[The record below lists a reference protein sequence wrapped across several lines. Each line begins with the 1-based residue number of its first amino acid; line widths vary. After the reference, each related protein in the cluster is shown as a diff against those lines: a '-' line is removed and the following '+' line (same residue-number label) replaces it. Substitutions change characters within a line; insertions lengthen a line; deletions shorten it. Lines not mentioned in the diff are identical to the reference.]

1 MATVL
6 DVQAGFQG
14 TGSKPQWGVD
24 AVTGALVPNPLN
36 SGTVDIGAADALVRT
51 IYSSLGLSSGAPLLT
66 STAGATMKPF
76 FLEEEMTLAT
86 GAATTDSTANLLP
99 ANSIILAVVSR
110 VTVAVGTAV
119 NYALGDGT
127 VGTRFAAAN
136 TSVAAGDTGVG
147 LSAMFGVVNATN
159 AGPTQASAAKLRI
172 TCNANASAGKIRVC
186 VIGFTFTAP
195 TS

>member
-1 MATVL
+1 MGTVL
-6 DVQAGFQG
+6 DGQAGAQG
-14 TGSKPQWGVD
+14 NSSKVEWGFD
-24 AVTGALVPNPLN
+24 SVTKAFVPNPLN
-36 SGTVDIGAADALVRT
+36 SGLVDIGAPDALVRT
-51 IYSSLGLSSGAPLLT
+51 IYTANGFPTGTSLLT
-66 STAGATMKPF
+66 STKGATWKPF

-99 ANSIILAVVSR
+99 ANSIILCVTSR

-119 NYALGDGT
+119 NYALGDAT

-147 LSAMFGVVNATN
+147 LSAMFGVVSATN
-159 AGPTQASAAKLRI
+159 AGPTQAVAAKLRI

-186 VIGFTFTAP
+186 VMGWTFAAP

>member
-14 TGSKPQWGVD
+14 SGAKPEWGID
-24 AVTGALVPNPLN
+24 AVTKALVPNPLN
-36 SGTVDIGAADALVRT
+36 SGLVDIGAADALVGA
-51 IYSSLGLSSGAPLLT
+51 IHSALGFPTGTSLLT
-66 STAGATMKPF
+66 STKGATWKPF
-76 FLEEEMTLAT
+76 FLEEEITLAT

-99 ANSIILAVVSR
+99 ANSIILCVTSR
-110 VTVAVGTAV
+110 VTATITTAV

-136 TSVAAGDTGVG
+136 TSVTAGDTGVG
-147 LSAMFGVVNATN
+147 LSAMFGVVSATN
-159 AGPTQASAAKLRI
+159 AGPTQAAAAKLRI
-172 TCNANASAGKIRVC
+172 TCNANPGAGKVRVC
-186 VIGFTFTAP
+186 VMGFTFAAP

>member
-1 MATVL
+1 MATIL
-6 DVQAGFQG
+6 DGQMGAQG
-14 TGSKPQWGVD
+14 NSSKVEWGYD
-24 AVTGALVPNPLN
+24 SVTKSLVPNPLN
-36 SGTVDIGAADALVRT
+36 SGLVDIGAADALVRT
-51 IYSSLGLSSGAPLLT
+51 IYTSLGLSSGAPLLS

-76 FLEEEMTLAT
+76 FLEEEITLAT

-110 VTVAVGTAV
+110 VTVAITTAI
-119 NYALGDGT
+119 NYALGDAT

-147 LSAMFGVVNATN
+147 LSAMFGVVSATN
-159 AGPTQASAAKLRI
+159 AGPTQAAAAKLRI
-172 TCNANASAGKIRVC
+172 TCNANPGAGKVRVC
-186 VIGFTFTAP
+186 VMGFTFTAP